1 MLHGEE
7 GLFISENP
15 AKREARLLARRQFIE
30 YLKELGPG
38 PECVYLP
45 WSRVR
50 NTYAFV
56 KIDGVAHKA
65 TRWVYEQ
72 VVGPL
77 PPRSG
82 RGASGVLVCHVVCD
96 NPPCVRPSH
105 LLAAD
110 NRFNQHDMVAK
121 GRGRAGARNGRAKVN
136 EDDVR
141 RMLKLT
147 GQGVQQR
154 RVAKAFG
161 LSQTQVSRIVRG
173 TTWPSVSRSTEG
185 EE

>member
-1 MLHGEE
+1 M
-7 GLFISENP
+7 
-15 AKREARLLARRQFIE
+15 
-30 YLKELGPG
+30 
-38 PECVYLP
+38 YLP

-56 KIDGVAHKA
+56 KVDGEAVKA

-82 RGASGVLVCHVVCD
+82 RGASGILVCHVVCD

-105 LLAAD
+105 LFAAD
-110 NRFNQHDMVAK
+110 NKFNQHDMVVK
-121 GRGRAGARNGRAKVN
+121 GRGRSGARNGRAKVT

-141 RMLKLT
+141 AMLALVR
-147 GQGVQQR
+147 QGVQQR
-154 RVAKAFG
+154 KIALAYG
-161 LSQTQVSRIVRG
+161 LSQTQISRIARG
-173 TTWPSVSRSTEG
+173 QTWPTVARD
-185 EE
+185 